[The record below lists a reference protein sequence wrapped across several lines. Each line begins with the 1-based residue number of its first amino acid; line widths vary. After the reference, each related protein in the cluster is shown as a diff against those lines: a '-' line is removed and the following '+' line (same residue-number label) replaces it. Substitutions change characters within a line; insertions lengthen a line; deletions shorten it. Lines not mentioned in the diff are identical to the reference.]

1 MRHRFRFVKGP
12 GLPTP
17 TQVKEQKIALL
28 ENQIK
33 VLEEKLKQ
41 VKKRLTEL

>member
-1 MRHRFRFVKGP
+1 MRRRFRFVKGP
-12 GLPTP
+12 SLPTS
-17 TQVKEQKIALL
+17 TRIKEQKIALL

-33 VLEEKLKQ
+33 ILEEKLKQ